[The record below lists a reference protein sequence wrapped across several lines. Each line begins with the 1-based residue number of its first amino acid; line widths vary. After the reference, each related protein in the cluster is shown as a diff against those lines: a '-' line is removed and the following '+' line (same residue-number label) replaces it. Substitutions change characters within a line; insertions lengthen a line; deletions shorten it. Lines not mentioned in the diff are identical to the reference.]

1 MTEQFDPTAHT
12 VAETQDYLADA
23 DAAERERVQAAEAE
37 GQARKGI
44 VEWVPSAD
52 QVEPDEDGYTRVPV
66 AAEDAYVP
74 GEPIET
80 EDADDEV

>member
-1 MTEQFDPTAHT
+1 MAEFDPNAHT
-12 VAETQDYLADA
+12 VTETQDYLASADA
-23 DAAERERVQAAEAE
+23 DERERVQALEAE

-66 AAEDAYVP
+66 AEADAYKP
-74 GEPIET
+74 GEPVQR
-80 EDADDEV
+80 DEV